1 MLSLKKCLKKL
12 EEMRRSPRVG
22 ITEKMEKRGVVL
34 LTFLTLS
41 SLFWKSFPVTFGV
54 LIGGALA
61 LGDFWLMRN
70 LFPRLVKEGK
80 GKGLLLVQIFK
91 YLIMGLIL
99 GTGFFIGLVNP
110 LAALIGLS
118 LLVVMPL
125 SGIWDLWREMKE
137 VA

>member
-1 MLSLKKCLKKL
+1 
-12 EEMRRSPRVG
+12 VG

-54 LIGGALA
+54 LIGGVLA

-70 LFPRLVKEGK
+70 LFPRLVREGK

-91 YLIMGLIL
+91 YLIMSLIL
-99 GTGFFIGLVNP
+99 GAGFFIGLVNP
-110 LAALIGLS
+110 LAALAGLS

-125 SGIWDLWREMKE
+125 SGIRDLWREMKE